1 MVQEHLEEMKQK
13 GLTTNLTQA
22 RQQESQMQ
30 GVEQT
35 GAQKEPQQPDDLPE
49 LMETLASLSIQSKA

>member
-22 RQQESQMQ
+22 RQQESKMQ

-35 GAQKEPQQPDDLPE
+35 GVQNGAQQPDDLPE
-49 LMETLASLSIQSKA
+49 LIDTLAMLSIQSKT